1 MMNTNAFM
9 ASTEV
14 GLGLTIALTT
24 VSVLIFLMAVVFV
37 WWVDVKKR
45 PLKDMFAQIKN
56 GFWFMFEQIYSLFST
71 NSTVKTVY
79 SDKARNYSGT
89 EFLPIPTK
97 APTNQYT
104 YEFVGWD
111 KNGVDEKGNMVV

>member
-1 MMNTNAFM
+1 MNNTNAFM

-56 GFWFMFEQIYSLFST
+56 GFWFMLY
-71 NSTVKTVY
+71 
-79 SDKARNYSGT
+79 
-89 EFLPIPTK
+89 
-97 APTNQYT
+97 
-104 YEFVGWD
+104 
-111 KNGVDEKGNMVV
+111 KNFWKFFKIIDTI